1 MAGPIEFWFE
11 FSSPYGYLAAREI
24 EALGARHG
32 RAVSWKPFLLGVVMK
47 ETGGQPIVEI
57 PLKGDYSLR
66 DMHRVARGMGFE
78 MKMPDPFPFLA
89 VAASRTY
96 YWLLGRDE
104 ALAKRVARTLYDA
117 AFVEGRNLS
126 KPEDVA
132 EVAAREGVD
141 QQELLTSIQDQAI
154 RDRLRDEM
162 AAAMAKG
169 VFGSPF
175 VIVDGE
181 PFWGFDKFPEIER
194 WIETG
199 GW

>member
-1 MAGPIEFWFE
+1 
-11 FSSPYGYLAAREI
+11 
-24 EALGARHG
+24 
-32 RAVSWKPFLLGVVMK
+32 
-47 ETGGQPIVEI
+47 
-57 PLKGDYSLR
+57 
-66 DMHRVARGMGFE
+66 MHRVARGMGFE

-141 QQELLTSIQDQAI
+141 PQELLAAIQDQAI
-154 RDRLRDEM
+154 KDRLRDET

-194 WIETG
+194 WIASG